1 MLTRGIKGR
10 HTEIVTIEKAA
21 SSLGSGGLDVYGTPA
36 MIALME
42 GTALHSVQSYL
53 EPGMTTVGTLV
64 NIQHKAATPV
74 GSTVTCESEL
84 IEVDRKRLVFHV
96 SVFDENG
103 EIGSGLH
110 ERFIVNI
117 ERFLKK
123 VQQKK

>member
-1 MLTRGIKGR
+1 MLTIGIKGSQI
-10 HTEIVTIEKAA
+10 EIVTVEKAA
-21 SSLGSGGLDVYGTPA
+21 SALGSGGLNVYGTPA

-42 GTALHSVQSYL
+42 GTALNSVQPFL

-64 NIQHKAATPV
+64 NIQHKAAVPI

-84 IEVDRKRLVFHV
+84 IEIDRKKLVFHV
-96 SVFDENG
+96 SVFDENV
-103 EIGSGLH
+103 EVGSGLH

-117 ERFLKK
+117 ERFLSK